1 MRYIAQSYKELGDY
15 ESSKLWFLKAIKE
28 APYLREGYIELAI
41 QFYEEVDWLGVDF
54 MIEKALE
61 IKERPLVYMT
71 DPKAWDYT
79 SYDLGAI
86 SQYHLR
92 NYEKGLVYAQKALN
106 NHPTDERLKQ
116 NYQLISSKLN

>member
-1 MRYIAQSYKELGDY
+1 
-15 ESSKLWFLKAIKE
+15 
-28 APYLREGYIELAI
+28 
-41 QFYEEVDWLGVDF
+41 

-71 DPKAWDYT
+71 DPKSWDYT

-86 SQYHLR
+86 SQYYLR

-106 NHPTDERLKQ
+106 NYPTDKRLKQ
-116 NYQLISSKLN
+116 NYQLIASKLN

>member
-28 APYLREGYIELAI
+28 APYLRKGYIELAI
-41 QFYEEVDWLGVDF
+41 QFYEEADWLGVDF

-106 NHPTDERLKQ
+106 NYPTDKRLKQ
-116 NYQLISSKLN
+116 NYQLIASKLN

>member
-1 MRYIAQSYKELGDY
+1 MRYLAQSYKELGDY

-28 APYLREGYIELAI
+28 APYLREVYIELAI

-71 DPKAWDYT
+71 DPKSWDYT
-79 SYDLGAI
+79 FYDLGAI

-116 NYQLISSKLN
+116 NYQLIASKLN